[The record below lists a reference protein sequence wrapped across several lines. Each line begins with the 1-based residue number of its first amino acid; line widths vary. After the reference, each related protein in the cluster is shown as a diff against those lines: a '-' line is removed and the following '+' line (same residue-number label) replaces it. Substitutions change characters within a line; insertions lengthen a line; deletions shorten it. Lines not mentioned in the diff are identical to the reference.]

1 MQLCVNDKVIEQP
14 TADGIVRALDAASF
28 PADWFITLETDAGA
42 MLDAVAREDGRFAV
56 VHEDNGIT
64 RRATPDVDA
73 AALRPMFVKF
83 LNGEPDWDAGCSWS
97 TQRQEPRKMF
107 KFVPAGMVTV
117 RGKSGEAPPPWA
129 LATMIGIVAAA
140 GGVSVIAHPWASRHE
155 HGALD
160 EAGLASL
167 AEHGLAGIEVDH
179 QDHDEPKRA
188 ALRAIA
194 GDLGLVATGSSDY
207 HGLGKT
213 GHSLACNTTAPEQL
227 ERLLELAAA
236 AAARSTR
243 TTPAVVT
250 G

>member
-1 MQLCVNDKVIEQP
+1 
-14 TADGIVRALDAASF
+14 
-28 PADWFITLETDAGA
+28 
-42 MLDAVAREDGRFAV
+42 
-56 VHEDNGIT
+56 
-64 RRATPDVDA
+64 
-73 AALRPMFVKF
+73 
-83 LNGEPDWDAGCSWS
+83 
-97 TQRQEPRKMF
+97 
-107 KFVPAGMVTV
+107 
-117 RGKSGEAPPPWA
+117 
-129 LATMIGIVAAA
+129 MIGVVAAA
-140 GGVSVIAHPWASRHE
+140 GGVSVIAHPGASRHE
-155 HGALD
+155 HGAID

-213 GHSLACNTTAPEQL
+213 GHNLACNTTAPEQL

-243 TTPAVVT
+243 TTPAVVS